1 MSLAV
6 IGLGNPGN
14 DYEGTRHNAGKI
26 LLDHV
31 SSLSGI
37 PLEKKQGEIRFGEGV
52 WRGERV
58 YLVFPETF
66 MNLSGRVVPWLRLH
80 GVELPSEWLILS
92 DDLDT
97 PFGMVRFREKGG
109 SGGQRGIRSIIQTA
123 GSEAIARVKF
133 GIGRPIQIGADISQ
147 YVLSPFTREE
157 RLRIPELLQN
167 GGVLVERWV
176 EAHSLKKSKG

>member
-6 IGLGNPGN
+6 IGLGNPGS
-14 DYEGTRHNAGKI
+14 DYEGSRHNAGKI

-31 SSLSGI
+31 ASLAGI
-37 PLEKKQGEIRFGEGV
+37 SLGRMQGEIRFGEGQ
-52 WRGERV
+52 WLGERV
-58 YLVFPETF
+58 FLVFPETF

-80 GVELPSEWLILS
+80 GVESPSEWLLLH

-109 SGGQRGIRSIIQTA
+109 SGGQRGLRSIIAAA
-123 GSEAIARVKF
+123 GTESIARVKF
-133 GIGRPIQIGADISQ
+133 GIGRPLYPGADISQ

-157 RLRIPELLQN
+157 RLRLPELLEN
-167 GGVLVERWV
+167 GGLLVERWIQ
-176 EAHSLKKSKG
+176 SRSSKVKG

>member
-6 IGLGNPGN
+6 IGLGNPGSE
-14 DYEGTRHNAGKI
+14 YSGTRHNAGKS

-31 SSLSGI
+31 SALSGI
-37 PLEKKQGEIRFGEGV
+37 PLERTQGEIRYGEGRWFGE
-52 WRGERV
+52 RIF
-58 YLVFPETF
+58 LVFPETF

-80 GVELPSEWLILS
+80 GVDSPADWLILS

-109 SGGQRGIRSIIQTA
+109 SGGQRGIRSILQTA

-133 GIGRPIQIGADISQ
+133 GIGRPLQIGADISQ
-147 YVLSPFTREE
+147 YVLSPFSREE

-167 GGVLVERWV
+167 GGQLVERWV
-176 EAHSLKKSKG
+176 QMKSLKAKG